1 MTTPE
6 TLSRAGE
13 DLSPSPEVK
22 AAVTGFL
29 AEFKAFSDDVA
40 TKLQHHE
47 DHMTKLDRKMTHF
60 AARPMLSA
68 EADLGAPHRKAFDAY
83 LRNGDDAA
91 LRSLALEGK
100 AMSTAVASDGGV
112 LVSPQAA
119 ETIRNVLVS
128 TASIRSIA
136 SVVQVEAGSLDILID
151 RGEVGA
157 GWATETAAATESR
170 ALTSAWASP

>member
-6 TLSRAGE
+6 TISRAGE

-22 AAVTGFL
+22 AAVGGFL
-29 AEFKAFSDDVA
+29 AEFKAFSDDIA

-47 DHMTKLDRKMTHF
+47 DRMTKLDRKMTH
-60 AARPMLSA
+60 AAYRPMLSA
-68 EADLGAPHRKAFDAY
+68 EGQYEAPHQKAFDAY
-83 LRNGDDAA
+83 VRNGDDAA
-91 LRSLALEGK
+91 MRSLGLEGK

-157 GWATETAAATESR
+157 GWSPEASRIAATTTRTHE
-170 ALTSAWASP
+170 